1 MFINSSDRSALG
13 GAYHRDMI
21 PHRRAAIAS
30 ALLVALCLAVSSS
43 AVAQPATGQVRG
55 RITDETGGALPGVTV
70 ELRGTTG
77 DPVVTVTDGTGT
89 YVFDGVAAGT
99 YQVAYSMI
107 NFGSVTHRDLA
118 VKAGATATND
128 EVMHLSLNAEV
139 VVIGK
144 RTFANL
150 ADAENPA
157 EDLVGIAA
165 SASQGAITAKQLDVR
180 PFMRQAEVLETVPG
194 VIITQHSGEGK
205 ANQYF
210 LRGFNLDHGSDFAM
224 TVAGTP
230 VNMPTHAHS
239 QGYADLNF
247 LIPEL
252 VAGVQYSKGPYFADQ
267 GDFATAGAGNINY
280 ATTLDHPLV
289 HVETGTYDFARGLFA
304 ASPKIG
310 RGHLLV
316 AGETSTNSGPWT
328 VPDSYRKYNGVVRY
342 SQGDNTNGLS
352 VTAMG
357 YHGKWNA
364 TEASPQRAID
374 SGLIDRFGSID
385 DSDGG
390 TTYRYSVGGEWQRSN
405 GNTLSKVQAYGLG
418 YGLNL
423 ISNFTFFLDD
433 PVHGDQVEQ
442 VDRRF
447 VTGVRAFQKRQS
459 RWGNR
464 SVQNTFGVQFR
475 NDDVS
480 QIALYH
486 TEERLRLEAKNDAS
500 ALVTSLGGY
509 AENQIEWARWLRTNA
524 ALRVDG
530 ARFGVTNR
538 IDDRNSGV
546 ATAGIVSPKGG
557 VTFGPWRSTEFYV
570 NGGTGFHSNSAL
582 GTTIRFDGS
591 GSPADP
597 VTPLVRA
604 KGAEVGVRTVLVP
617 HLQSTVSFWTLRLGS
632 ELVYNGDIG
641 ATEPGPASTRSGVEF
656 ANYYSP
662 KPWLI
667 FDGDLSLSRARFVE
681 FDPAGQYVPEAVNTV
696 VSGGASIDNFHR
708 TFGSLRLRYF
718 GPRALVQD
726 NSVRSSATTLLNAE
740 GGYQFIRALRAN
752 IQVYNLLD
760 AQVSD
765 IDYYFASRL
774 QGEPIGG
781 VEDIHVHPAVPR
793 TLRVSLIF
801 GF

>member
-1 MFINSSDRSALG
+1 MDLMLRTLL
-13 GAYHRDMI
+13 
-21 PHRRAAIAS
+21 AAI
-30 ALLVALCLAVSSS
+30 LLLLAVTPSW
-43 AVAQPATGQVRG
+43 AQSGTGRVEG
-55 RITDETGGALPGVTV
+55 RITDETGGALPGVNV
-70 ELRGTTG
+70 ELRGTDG
-77 DPVVTVTDGTGT
+77 QPALQVTDAAGH
-89 YVFDGVAAGT
+89 YAFDGVVPGT
-99 YQVAYSMI
+99 YQVTYSLI
-107 NFGSVTHRDLA
+107 NFGSVTHRDLK
-118 VKAGATATND
+118 VTAGATATNN
-128 EVMHLSLNAEV
+128 ETMHLSLNAEV
-139 VVIGK
+139 VVVGK

-157 EDLVGIAA
+157 EDLVGIAS

-180 PFMRQAEVLETVPG
+180 PFMRQGEVLETVPG

-239 QGYADLNF
+239 QGYSDINF

-280 ATTLDHPLV
+280 ATVLDRPLLSL
-289 HVETGTYDFARGLFA
+289 ETGTYDFARALFA
-304 ASPKIG
+304 ASPQVGK
-310 RGHLLV
+310 GHLLM

-328 VPDSYRKYNGVVRY
+328 IPDSYRKYNGVLRY

-352 VTAMG
+352 ITAMG
-357 YHGKWNA
+357 YRGKWNA
-364 TEASPQRAID
+364 TEASPERAID
-374 SGLIDRFGSID
+374 EGLIDRFGSID
-385 DSDGG
+385 PTDGG
-390 TTYRYSVGGEWQRSN
+390 RTYRYSVGGEWQHSS
-405 GNTLSKVQAYGLG
+405 GNVLNKVQAYGLG

-447 VTGVRAFQKRQS
+447 VTGARAFQKRQV
-459 RWGNR
+459 RWGGH

-475 NDDVS
+475 NDDIG

-486 TEERLRLEAKNDAS
+486 TEERVRLEAKNDAS
-500 ALVTSLGGY
+500 AFVTSLGGY
-509 AENQIEWARWLRTNA
+509 AENEVEWTRWLRTTA

-530 ARFGVTNR
+530 SRYDVTNHV
-538 IDDRNSGV
+538 DDRNSGV
-546 ATAGIVSPKGG
+546 ASAGIVSPKGG
-557 VTFGPWRSTEFYV
+557 VTFGPWRSTEVYV
-570 NGGTGFHSNSAL
+570 NAGTGFHSNSAL
-582 GTTIRFDGS
+582 GTTIKYDGN
-591 GSPADP
+591 GEPADP

-604 KGAEVGVRTVLVP
+604 KGAEIGVRTVAVP
-617 HLQSTVSFWTLRLGS
+617 HLQSTVSLWGLRLGS

-641 ATEPGPASTRSGVEF
+641 ATEPGPGSKRYGVEL

-667 FDGDLSLSRARFVE
+667 FDGDLSLSRARFVD
-681 FDPAGQYVPEAVNTV
+681 FDPAGQFVPEAVNTV
-696 VSGGASIDNFHR
+696 VSGGASVDNFHK

-726 NSVRSSATTLLNAE
+726 DSVRSKATTLLNFE
-740 GGYQFIRALRAN
+740 GGYQFVKALRAN
-752 IQVYNLLD
+752 VQVYNLLD
-760 AQVSD
+760 ARVSD

-774 QGEPIGG
+774 PGEPIGG
-781 VEDIHVHPAVPR
+781 VDDIHVHPAVPR
-793 TLRVSLIF
+793 TLRVSFIV

>member
-1 MFINSSDRSALG
+1 MGQIRRTLTTAGAVLALCV
-13 GAYHRDMI
+13 AVS
-21 PHRRAAIAS
+21 AS
-30 ALLVALCLAVSSS
+30 ALAQSTGHVS
-43 AVAQPATGQVRG
+43 G

-70 ELRGTTG
+70 ELRGASG
-77 DPVVTVTDGTGT
+77 DPLVTVTDGAGD
-89 YVFDGVAAGT
+89 YRFEGVTPGT
-99 YQVAYSMI
+99 YQLAYTMI
-107 NFGSVTHRDLA
+107 NFGSVTHRDLV

-128 EVMHLSLNAEV
+128 EVMHLVLNAEV
-139 VVIGK
+139 VVVGK

-157 EDLVGIAA
+157 EDLVGIAS

-180 PFMRQAEVLETVPG
+180 PFMRQGEVLETVPG

-239 QGYADLNF
+239 QGYSDINF

-267 GDFATAGAGNINY
+267 SDFATAGAGNINY
-280 ATTLDHPLV
+280 ATALDRPLLSL
-289 HVETGTYDFARGLFA
+289 ETGTYDFRRGLFA
-304 ASPKIG
+304 ASPKVG
-310 RGHLLV
+310 RGRLLM

-328 VPDSYRKYNGVVRY
+328 VPDSYRKYNGVLRY
-342 SQGDNTNGLS
+342 SQGDNINGLS
-352 VTAMG
+352 FTAMG
-357 YHGKWNA
+357 YRGQWNA
-364 TEASPQRAID
+364 TEASPERAID

-385 DSDGG
+385 ATDGG
-390 TTYRYSVGGEWQRSN
+390 QTYRYSVGGEWQHSS
-405 GNTLSKVQAYGLG
+405 GNVLNKVQAYGLG

-447 VTGVRAFQKRQS
+447 VTGVRAFQKRQT
-459 RWGNR
+459 RWGGR
-464 SVQNTFGVQFR
+464 AVQNTFGVQFR
-475 NDDVS
+475 NDDIG

-486 TEERLRLEAKNDAS
+486 TESRVRLAAKNDAS
-500 ALVTSLGGY
+500 ALVTSVGGY
-509 AENQIEWARWLRTNA
+509 AENEVQWAPWLRTTGG
-524 ALRVDG
+524 LRVDG
-530 ARFGVTNR
+530 SRYDVTNR
-538 IDDRNSGV
+538 LDGRNSGV

-557 VTFGPWRSTEFYV
+557 AIFGPWHSTELYV
-570 NGGTGFHSNSAL
+570 NAGTGFHSNSAL
-582 GTTIRFDGS
+582 GTTLRFDVNGD
-591 GSPADP
+591 PAEA

-604 KGAEVGVRTVLVP
+604 KGAEVGVRTVAVP
-617 HLQSTVSFWTLRLGS
+617 HLQSTVSLWTLRLGS

-641 ATEPGPASTRSGVEF
+641 ATEPGPASKRYGIEF

-667 FDGDLSLSRARFVE
+667 FDGDLSLSRARFAE
-681 FDPAGQYVPEAVNTV
+681 FNPAGQFVPEAVNTV
-696 VSGGASIDNFHR
+696 VSGGASVDNFHK
-708 TFGSLRLRYF
+708 TFGSVRLRYF
-718 GPRALVQD
+718 GPRALVED
-726 NSVRSSATTLLNAE
+726 DSVRSKATTLVNFE
-740 GGYQFIRALRAN
+740 GGYQFARALRAN
-752 IQVYNLLD
+752 LQIYNLLD

-781 VEDIHVHPAVPR
+781 VDDIHVHPAVPR
-793 TLRVSLIF
+793 TLRVSF
-801 GF
+801 VVGF